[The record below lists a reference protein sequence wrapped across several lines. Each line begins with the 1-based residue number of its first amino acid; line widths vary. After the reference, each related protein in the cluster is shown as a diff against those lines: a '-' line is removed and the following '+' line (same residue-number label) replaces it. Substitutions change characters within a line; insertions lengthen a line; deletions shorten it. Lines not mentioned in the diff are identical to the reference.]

1 MKKEELF
8 DIIGEIDENK
18 VVEAGKVMYEK
29 NKTKRNL
36 NKTMMLAA
44 CFCLIIVAVLA
55 VGVSRGG
62 WQKTSVLTQATESAL
77 LSDATK
83 PASEIGENLL
93 STTVINNSTGSVATT
108 PALDIPQTEP
118 ALDIPQTEATTYHML
133 YPSIL
138 VSTTVIPE
146 YYSEI
151 DWDRRVMPGKFR
163 ALIVEGR
170 EYVYPF
176 RVTEKRANSRKAT
189 KMISEKQIEGSEPDG
204 TVHKAVV
211 DVFSLDGFDKRLAL
225 GVKFAD
231 EENVYVYINPSYVPA
246 TLDEFLTAT
255 DYNNTVTYGNI
266 ELYRAG
272 RFPVNSANVADIGE
286 YLFVDKSVKNNP
298 SANPTGYRVTV
309 TVSCDELGHNNKVL
323 YIYED
328 GHIAT
333 NLLGYECIFFVGKK
347 NVADFLKNSYNVTY
361 EQLKEVE
368 NNLNTASET
377 TSWSKTT
384 VVYSQA
390 HMPE

>member
-1 MKKEELF
+1 MKKEDLF

-18 VVEAGKVMYEK
+18 VVEAGKVMSEK

-55 VGVSRGG
+55 VGVGRGG

-83 PASEIGENLL
+83 AASEIGENLL

-108 PALDIPQTEP
+108 PALDIPQTE
-118 ALDIPQTEATTYHML
+118 AATYNML

-138 VSTTVIPE
+138 VSTTVRLE
-146 YYSEI
+146 LYSEI
-151 DWDRRVMPGKFR
+151 DWNRRVMPGKFR
-163 ALIVEGR
+163 AVIVEGR

-176 RVTEKRANSRKAT
+176 RATEKRANSRKAT
-189 KMISEKQIEGSEPDG
+189 KLISGKQIEGFEPDG
-204 TVHKAVV
+204 TVHKAVA

-231 EENVYVYINPSYVPA
+231 EENVYVYINTSYVPA
-246 TLDEFLTAT
+246 TLGEFLKAT

-272 RFPVNSANVADIGE
+272 QFAVNSANVADIGE
-286 YLFVDKSVKNNP
+286 YLFADKSVKNNP
-298 SANPTGYRVTV
+298 SANPSGYRVTV

-368 NNLNTASET
+368 NLDSGSET